1 MDADEKLTALK
12 KAYADVILSTSKEA
26 AARVL
31 SSERKSARWQHEL
44 AAAKEDGVRMLMRLK
59 KMMDS
64 QMSEAEAASL
74 AKQKKIEEL
83 EAQLEEAED
92 IVSDL
97 RQELGQ
103 AHAELDRV
111 KNENLR
117 RANERIF
124 HPPNGSSDVYVDNRY
139 LPNIISRGKDRNGF
153 THRIR
158 ACERKVLEADVAKDA
173 SKAPPPADM
182 KIGRF
187 QSFLIKKKRAARRRR
202 TIVPLIA
209 ISTEGNSPSDE
220 NPLKDEASIEKTMPR
235 EISNEA
241 SESLCSPDYK
251 MESIKEICDE
261 PPRERAF
268 KYTFQRK
275 RKRQALSEIEAT
287 ASLEEE
293 EEEKTGNAKNGDQNL
308 EQSNP
313 SLLTE
318 SSRESRRL
326 AQVARQLI
334 SLSEKKWWH

>member
-1 MDADEKLTALK
+1 MQKLTALK

-124 HPPNGSSDVYVDNRY
+124 LPPNGSSDV
-139 LPNIISRGKDRNGF
+139 GKDRNGF

-173 SKAPPPADM
+173 SKAPPAADM

-187 QSFLIKKKRAARRRR
+187 QSFVIKRKRAARRRR
-202 TIVPLIA
+202 TIVPSIA
-209 ISTEGNSPSDE
+209 ILTEGNSPSDE
-220 NPLKDEASIEKTMPR
+220 NPLKDEASIEKTMPL

-261 PPRERAF
+261 PPRGRAF

-275 RKRQALSEIEAT
+275 RKRQALSEIEAKG
-287 ASLEEE
+287 SLEE
-293 EEEKTGNAKNGDQNL
+293 EEEKTGDGKNGDQNL

-326 AQVARQLI
+326 AQVARQ
-334 SLSEKKWWH
+334 